1 MNSFYESKKS
11 PAHDTAGAGLREEP
25 EKSETLASA
34 PSARFAATLAAV
46 TAIAAAFMPATTT
59 TSTAAIR
66 TIRRLS
72 ARRRRPLAHHG
83 RADLNRPRRLTAAAQ
98 VSAPTIG
105 RALLKL
111 TRSRRA
117 RIWTRTRGH
126 RARAIIGTTRL
137 RLRLRRLSAG
147 TVAASNRILPRR
159 RPGFE

>member
-59 TSTAAIR
+59 STAAIR
-66 TIRRLS
+66 TIRRLT

-105 RALLKL
+105 VAWLKL